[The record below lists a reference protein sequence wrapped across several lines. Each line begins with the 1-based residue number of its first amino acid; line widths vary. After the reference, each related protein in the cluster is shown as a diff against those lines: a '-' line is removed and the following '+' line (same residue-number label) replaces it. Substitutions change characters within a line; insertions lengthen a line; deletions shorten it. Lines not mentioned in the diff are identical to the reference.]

1 MSLCVAQI
9 LSLFAALGRQLTL
22 FRQTTAS
29 SANRKLLFFSEISL
43 FHSRRDSSCV
53 CQDQFSHSLLCLAT
67 SSSSRFLFLEIER
80 FCGSSTQKKTR
91 ENRWLLCFHRWGFC
105 INPFAPIN
113 WRRTSCAPTNA
124 RNCLI
129 QHRKLKAIAGEKC
142 AVARSCFTCVLWA
155 ALTPWRHRAL
165 FSFGSARKY
174 HCRVKIRG
182 EFADTIN

>member
-9 LSLFAALGRQLTL
+9 LSLFAALGRQLTF

-80 FCGSSTQKKTR
+80 FCGSSTQKK
-91 ENRWLLCFHRWGFC
+91 LV
-105 INPFAPIN
+105 
-113 WRRTSCAPTNA
+113 
-124 RNCLI
+124 
-129 QHRKLKAIAGEKC
+129 KIAGFY
-142 AVARSCFTCVLWA
+142 VFTVEVSVLT
-155 ALTPWRHRAL
+155 LSRR
-165 FSFGSARKY
+165 
-174 HCRVKIRG
+174 
-182 EFADTIN
+182 